1 MFTVTIFAL
10 TCLVL
15 FVLSLRRPER
25 QPATSPVRAVV
36 PTRRHD

>member
-1 MFTVTIFAL
+1 
-10 TCLVL
+10 
-15 FVLSLRRPER
+15 VLSLRRSER